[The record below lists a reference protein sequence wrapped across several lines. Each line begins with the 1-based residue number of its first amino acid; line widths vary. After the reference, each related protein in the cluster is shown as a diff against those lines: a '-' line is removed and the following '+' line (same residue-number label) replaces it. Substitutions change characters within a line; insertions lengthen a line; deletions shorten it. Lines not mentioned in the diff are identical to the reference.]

1 MRFRLQAEAIDR
13 ARILLVGGGSSKWFE
28 AREQEFNAKQN
39 AGDEEVRSSW
49 PMTRCEMKIFAS
61 VLGLVMALAA
71 VGVKGEAASRAAKTF
86 RLDSLSGLEI
96 VNISGEVAEYRG
108 RRAVHMISTDGKGAT
123 ANPAG
128 ESLAILSGTDFADG
142 TIEAEVAG
150 MPAKGAPAGARGFIG
165 IAFRVAGHGEKFE
178 CFYIRPTNGRAEDQL
193 RRNHSLQYISFPDYP
208 WQRLRAENPGM
219 YESYADMEV
228 GVWTKIRIEVAG
240 TKARLFVND
249 AAQPA
254 LVVNDLKLGNSRGQI
269 ALWTSTETD
278 GYFSNLTVK

>member
-1 MRFRLQAEAIDR
+1 
-13 ARILLVGGGSSKWFE
+13 
-28 AREQEFNAKQN
+28 
-39 AGDEEVRSSW
+39 
-49 PMTRCEMKIFAS
+49 MKIITG
-61 VLGLVMALAA
+61 VLGLVMALGA
-71 VGVKGEAASRAAKTF
+71 VGVKGQAANAPAKTF

-108 RRAVHMISTDGKGAT
+108 RRAVHLLMREGQGAG

-128 ESLAILSGTDFADG
+128 ESLAILSGTDFRDG

-150 MPAKGAPAGARGFIG
+150 MPAAGAPADARGFIG

-193 RRNHSLQYISFPDYP
+193 RRNHSLQYVSYPDYP
-208 WQRLRAENPGM
+208 WQRLRKENPGV
-219 YESYADMEV
+219 YESYADIEA

-254 LVVNDLKLGNSRGQI
+254 LIVNDLKLGESRGQI
-269 ALWTSTETD
+269 ALWTTTETD
-278 GYFSNLTVK
+278 GYFSSLSVK